1 MVNDVTH
8 LRTCPLCEA
17 MCGLEVTVQDDQ
29 VTRIRADR
37 EDVWSQGYLCPKG
50 TTLGHLYEDPDRLRA
65 PLIRDGDGFREVSW
79 PEAFAEVERL
89 LAPVLAED
97 GVDAVSCYIGNPT
110 AHNFSLGRYAGA
122 FVPMSGITQLYS
134 AGTVDQWPKNV
145 VATLLYGG
153 MWDIPVPDL
162 DRAEFVLM
170 LGANPAAS
178 QGSLMACPDVLG
190 RIDAIR
196 ERGGRVVRE

>member
-1 MVNDVTH
+1 MVNGVTH

-17 MCGLEVTVQDDQ
+17 MCGLEVQVDEGR

-37 EDVWSQGYLCPKG
+37 DDVWSKGYLCPKG
-50 TTLGHLYEDPDRLRA
+50 TTLGHLYDDPDRLRA
-65 PLIRDGDGFREVSW
+65 PLVRDGDGFREVSW

-122 FVPMSGITQLYS
+122 FVPMSGITVSYTHL
-134 AGTVDQWPKNV
+134 
-145 VATLLYGG
+145 TL
-153 MWDIPVPDL
+153 PT
-162 DRAEFVLM
+162 
-170 LGANPAAS
+170 N
-178 QGSLMACPDVLG
+178 
-190 RIDAIR
+190 R
-196 ERGGRVVRE
+196 EV